1 MFDTLAPEMSGF
13 NRVVLSN
20 LWLFR
25 PLLLREF
32 AKSGPTEAMVR
43 TTTALTIFN
52 AGDKDNVLPGKAEA
66 TVNFRLIPGDTQG
79 SVIDHV
85 RSTIANDRIS
95 IKPFPGNTDPP
106 PVTATAS
113 PSFQM
118 LNRTIREIYPD
129 VIVAPDLMVAATDSR
144 HYTGITDKIFRFS
157 PVRAN
162 SEDLS
167 EALPRH
173 QRTPLCRGLCRHDPV
188 LSAADR
194 ECGGVAERSS

>member
-1 MFDTLAPEMSGF
+1 M
-13 NRVVLSN
+13 
-20 LWLFR
+20 
-25 PLLLREF
+25 
-32 AKSGPTEAMVR
+32 
-43 TTTALTIFN
+43 
-52 AGDKDNVLPGKAEA
+52 
-66 TVNFRLIPGDTQG
+66 
-79 SVIDHV
+79 IDHV

-129 VIVAPDLMVAATDSR
+129 VIVAPGLMVAATDSR

-162 SEDLS
+162 SDDLKRFHGTN
-167 EALPRH
+167 ERLC
-173 QRTPLCRGLCRHDPV
+173 CRGLCRHDPV
-188 LSAADR
+188 LPAADR
-194 ECGGVAERSS
+194 ERGGVRCPLPRPALAGRGLG